1 MKRIITLLSALLIG
15 GVPAI
20 GAEVLSLIPRPAEV
34 RESGGEYLF
43 AAQTGVKAPK
53 AEAGSVELFAEWLR
67 GTCGVEL
74 RAGNGRGGLTVL
86 SDPEMGD
93 EAYALSV
100 KPGGITLRGGSAG
113 IFYGLQTLRQL
124 VRETDGRVG
133 VPCVEIAD
141 APRFGYRGALLDV
154 GRYFYPVEYVK
165 QFIDRMA
172 RFKLN
177 RLHWHLTDDQG
188 WRIEIKSHPEL
199 TRVGAWR
206 ASTQKSKDKS
216 DQDHLPHG
224 GFYTQEQI
232 REVVRYAAER
242 KVTIVPEI
250 DLPGHTMSVLAV
262 YPELS
267 CTGGPF
273 VVPTEWGV
281 KKDVLCAGN
290 EDTYRF
296 VEEVLAEVIELFPG
310 EYINIGGDE
319 VPKDRWSACPKCQK
333 KIKSEKLNDAHELQS
348 YFARRVGEFVN
359 AKGRRIIGWDDILEG
374 GVVPGA
380 TVLSWRDET
389 GGIAAAKQGVG
400 VIMCPAEYLYLDYY
414 QSADI
419 AQEPFCIGHHVP
431 LEKVYGYEPYS
442 KKLTP
447 EQCRYI
453 VGVQGNFW
461 TEYIHSEPMM
471 DYMAW
476 PRLLAVAEI
485 AWTDREG
492 RDYADFRT
500 RMPRIL
506 AALDRE
512 GILFRIPEPGG
523 LNEATV
529 RDGKARVELVSPVEG
544 AQIFYTTN
552 GLNPTAK
559 GTLYT
564 GPFEV
569 PLAVGTQIKC
579 VVRVPSGRSSA
590 IYSVTNRKMPRR

>member
-1 MKRIITLLSALLIG
+1 M
-15 GVPAI
+15 
-20 GAEVLSLIPRPAEV
+20 
-34 RESGGEYLF
+34 
-43 AAQTGVKAPK
+43 
-53 AEAGSVELFAEWLR
+53 
-67 GTCGVEL
+67 
-74 RAGNGRGGLTVL
+74 
-86 SDPEMGD
+86 
-93 EAYALSV
+93 

-124 VRETDGRVG
+124 VGETDGHVR

-141 APRFGYRGALLDV
+141 SPRFGYRGALLDV
-154 GRYFYPVEYVK
+154 GRYFYSVEYVK
-165 QFIDRMA
+165 RFIDRMA

-206 ASTQKSKDKS
+206 SSTQKSKDKTN
-216 DQDHLPHG
+216 QDRLPHG

-262 YPELS
+262 YPGLS

-296 VEEVLAEVIELFPG
+296 VEEVIAEVIELFPG

-319 VPKDRWSACPKCQK
+319 VPKDRWSACPKCRK
-333 KIKSEKLNDAHELQS
+333 KIKSEKLRDEHELQS
-348 YFARRVGEFVN
+348 YFARRVGEFVGS
-359 AKGRRIIGWDDILEG
+359 KGRRIIGWDDILEG

-419 AQEPFCIGHHVP
+419 AQEPFSIGHLVP
-431 LEKVYGYEPYS
+431 LEKVYSYEPYS
-442 KKLTP
+442 RKLTP
-447 EQCRYI
+447 EQCRHI

-461 TEYIHSEPMM
+461 TEYIHSESLM
-471 DYMAW
+471 DYMVW

-506 AALDRE
+506 AGLDRE

-523 LNEATV
+523 LNEAVV
-529 RDGKARVELVSPVEG
+529 RDGKACVELVSPVEG

-569 PLAVGTQIKC
+569 PLALGTQVKC

-590 IYSVTNRKMPRR
+590 IYTVTNKKMPRQ

>member
-1 MKRIITLLSALLIG
+1 MKRMIVLLSALLIG
-15 GVPAI
+15 GVAAI
-20 GAEVLSLIPRPAEV
+20 RAEVLSLIPRPAQVQET
-34 RESGGEYLF
+34 GGEYLF
-43 AAQTGVKAPK
+43 TARTGVKAPK
-53 AEAGSVELFAEWLR
+53 TEAGSVELFAEWLR
-67 GTCGVEL
+67 EAYGVEL
-74 RAGNGRGGLTVL
+74 KSGNGRGGLTVL
-86 SDPEMGD
+86 SDPSADD
-93 EAYALSV
+93 EAYTLSV

-124 VRETDGRVG
+124 VGETDGHVR

-141 APRFGYRGALLDV
+141 SPRFGYRGALLDV
-154 GRYFYPVEYVK
+154 GRYFYSVEYVK
-165 QFIDRMA
+165 RFIDRMA

-206 ASTQKSKDKS
+206 SSTQKSKDKTN
-216 DQDHLPHG
+216 QDRLPHG

-262 YPELS
+262 YPGLS

-296 VEEVLAEVIELFPG
+296 VEEVIAEVIELFPG

-319 VPKDRWSACPKCQK
+319 VPKDRWSACPKCRK
-333 KIKSEKLNDAHELQS
+333 KIKSEKLRDEHELQS
-348 YFARRVGEFVN
+348 YFARRVGEFVGS
-359 AKGRRIIGWDDILEG
+359 KGRRIIGWDDILEG

-419 AQEPFCIGHHVP
+419 AQEPFSIGHLVP
-431 LEKVYGYEPYS
+431 LEKVYSYEPYS
-442 KKLTP
+442 RKLTP
-447 EQCRYI
+447 EQCRHI

-461 TEYIHSEPMM
+461 TEYIHSESLM
-471 DYMAW
+471 DYMVW

-506 AALDRE
+506 AGLDRE

-523 LNEATV
+523 LNEAVV
-529 RDGKARVELVSPVEG
+529 RDGKACVELVLPVEG

-569 PLAVGTQIKC
+569 PLALGTQVKC

-590 IYSVTNRKMPRR
+590 IYTVTNKKMPRQ